1 MAPPCGAA
9 GTASGFRRSVPPV
22 LAVLAGLVIVILLG
36 RWLGHELRVWETWI
50 AASGW
55 KGKLVFVGLMVVG
68 TSVFLPNSVFTVLA
82 GLLFG
87 LLDGIAL
94 ASVGTLSAA
103 AVDFLLSRFLLGN
116 VIQGWLSRRPRLSA
130 LERAVVREGWRL
142 VALVRLSPL
151 SPVWIS
157 YLLGTTRLPVRTFL
171 ATSLCLLPLVWVEV
185 YLGSVAAQVV
195 QEGSRRHPDRLHD
208 PQWILSSLGA
218 VVGIGVMMRVG
229 QLAMRAIADAERAG
243 GRP

>member
-1 MAPPCGAA
+1 L
-9 GTASGFRRSVPPV
+9 V
-22 LAVLAGLVIVILLG
+22 LVVLLG
-36 RWLGHELRVWETWI
+36 RWLGHELRIWETWI
-50 AASGW
+50 AAAG
-55 KGKLVFVGLMVVG
+55 GLGRFAFVGLMVVG

-87 LLDGIAL
+87 LVEGCVL
-94 ASVGTLSAA
+94 ASIGTLSAA
-103 AVDFLLSRFLLGN
+103 VVDFIVSRFLLGA
-116 VIQGWLSRRPRLSA
+116 VIQGWLGRRPRLAA

-185 YLGSVAAQVV
+185 YLGSVAAHVMR
-195 QEGSRRHPDRLHD
+195 EGSGRHPDRLHD
-208 PQWILSSLGA
+208 PQWIVSAVGA
-218 VVGIGVMMRVG
+218 AVGIAVMMRVG
-229 QLAMRAIADAERAG
+229 QLAMRAIADAEGAG
-243 GRP
+243 GKT

>member
-1 MAPPCGAA
+1 
-9 GTASGFRRSVPPV
+9 
-22 LAVLAGLVIVILLG
+22 
-36 RWLGHELRVWETWI
+36 
-50 AASGW
+50 
-55 KGKLVFVGLMVVG
+55 
-68 TSVFLPNSVFTVLA
+68 VLA

-103 AVDFLLSRFLLGN
+103 VVDFIVSRFLLGA
-116 VIQGWLSRRPRLSA
+116 VIQGWLGRRPRLAA

-185 YLGSVAAQVV
+185 YLGSVAAHVMR
-195 QEGSRRHPDRLHD
+195 EGSGRHPDRLHD
-208 PQWILSSLGA
+208 PQWIVSAVGA
-218 VVGIGVMMRVG
+218 AVGIAVMMRVG
-229 QLAMRAIADAERAG
+229 QLAMRAIADAEGAG
-243 GRP
+243 GKT